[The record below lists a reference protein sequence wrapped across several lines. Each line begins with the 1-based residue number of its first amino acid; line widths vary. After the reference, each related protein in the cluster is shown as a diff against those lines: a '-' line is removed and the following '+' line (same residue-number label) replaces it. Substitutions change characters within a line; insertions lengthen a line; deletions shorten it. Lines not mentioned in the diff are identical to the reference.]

1 VGLGFEPQRN
11 HYIQGSGDWNFI
23 QISVLFVSIH
33 AFKNHLLV
41 VEICIWML
49 HFTINALESE
59 VYVLFFESFFLL
71 QVQEKV
77 LKKHRKSD
85 SHAFQGLL

>member
-1 VGLGFEPQRN
+1 
-11 HYIQGSGDWNFI
+11 
-23 QISVLFVSIH
+23 
-33 AFKNHLLV
+33 LV